1 MIADLFGAATFK
13 EGCKRIVNNHRSS
26 HDPPIFMI
34 IGVLH
39 LEFRLHGN
47 SSLKG
52 KRKVAQSLKQK
63 LRNKFN
69 LAVSEVEAQ
78 DEHERLVL
86 AAVTVSCDQAKVE
99 SRLHKAM
106 SLAEAAAPTEFLR
119 GNTEFFTA
127 RQDPTQV
134 RADLLEGGQW

>member
-1 MIADLFGAATFK
+1 
-13 EGCKRIVNNHRSS
+13 
-26 HDPPIFMI
+26 MI

-47 SSLKG
+47 TSLKG
-52 KRKVAQSLKQK
+52 KRKVALSVKQK

-69 LAVSEVEAQ
+69 VSVAEVEAQ

-86 AAVTVSCDQAKVE
+86 AAVTVSSNQARAE
-99 SRLHKAM
+99 SLLHKAM
-106 SLAEAAAPTEFLR
+106 SLAEAAAPAEFLH

-127 RQDPTQV
+127 RQDIAQM
-134 RADLLEGGQW
+134 RADLLEGGMR

>member
-1 MIADLFGAATFK
+1 MF
-13 EGCKRIVNNHRSS
+13 
-26 HDPPIFMI
+26 
-34 IGVLH
+34 IGLLR

-69 LAVSEVEAQ
+69 VAVSEVEAL

-86 AAVTVSCDQAKVE
+86 AVAAVSNESSRVE
-99 SRLHKAM
+99 SSLHKAM
-106 SLAEAAAPTEFLR
+106 SLAEAAAPVEFMH
-119 GNTEFFTA
+119 GNTEIFPYW
-127 RQDPTQV
+127 QDVAQT
-134 RADLLEGGQW
+134 RADMLEGGTW

>member
-1 MIADLFGAATFK
+1 
-13 EGCKRIVNNHRSS
+13 
-26 HDPPIFMI
+26 MI
-34 IGVLH
+34 IGLLR

-47 SSLKG
+47 NSLKG

-69 LAVSEVEAQ
+69 VAVSEVEAL

-86 AAVTVSCDQAKVE
+86 AVVAVSNEAERVE

-106 SLAEAAAPTEFLR
+106 SLAEAAAPVEFLH
-119 GNTEFFTA
+119 GNTEIFSSC
-127 RQDPTQV
+127 QDPRET
-134 RADLLEGGQW
+134 RADLLEGGTW